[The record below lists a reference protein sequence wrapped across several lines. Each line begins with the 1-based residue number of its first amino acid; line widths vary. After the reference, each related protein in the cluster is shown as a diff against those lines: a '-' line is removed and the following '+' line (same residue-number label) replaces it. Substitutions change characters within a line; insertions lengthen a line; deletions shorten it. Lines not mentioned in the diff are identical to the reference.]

1 MQDFC
6 NLNHWWWKREQI
18 INYVSYTRDPQ
29 VKELNTS
36 SEMPGSVV
44 RTKST
49 SKLSFINTCT
59 ASSGSKFEIERHTS
73 LMPTVTDKTI
83 VFTFLI
89 SWFLYRVTDKTIV
102 FTFLISWFLYR
113 TTLVPFGA
121 SPYLCTSAD
130 IEVTPLTEKSKG
142 GIGYLK
148 WEENLN
154 LRKSQ
159 SKKMREQLTVWY
171 FIPCT
176 KIYKAHNRQM

>member
-18 INYVSYTRDPQ
+18 INYVTYTRDPQ

-36 SEMPGSVV
+36 SAMPGSVV

-49 SKLSFINTCT
+49 SILSFINICT

-73 LMPTVTDKTI
+73 LMP
-83 VFTFLI
+83 
-89 SWFLYRVTDKTIV
+89 RVTDKTIV

-159 SKKMREQLTVWY
+159 SKKMREQLTIWY